1 VTNVTRG
8 AAACLVA
15 LVLFALAGCSA
26 GRRPGMPLTPTSPAT
41 TPATSTAT
49 SWIMPDLVGQNL
61 QDAQN
66 AIRMLTGNA
75 IIVTTSSDAS
85 GQGRQQMRVSNW
97 KVCSQYAA
105 AGETIT
111 RTSRIDF
118 AVVKLDEDCP

>member
-1 VTNVTRG
+1 MTDVTRG

-15 LVLFALAGCSA
+15 LVVVSLGACSN
-26 GRRPGMPLTPTSPAT
+26 GRRAGMPLAPTSPAT
-41 TPATSTAT
+41 APATSTAT
-49 SWIMPDLVGQNL
+49 SWIMPNLVGQNL
-61 QDAQN
+61 QDAQA
-66 AIRMLTGNA
+66 AIRRLTGNA
-75 IIVTTSSDAS
+75 IIVTTSSDAT
-85 GQGRQQMRVSNW
+85 GQGRQQMKVSNW